1 MLIYYCCRLRAA
13 VASRAVEIEGGDA
26 MLAVSAFECGAA
38 IHRFGCVISHIFI
51 VVLLPVR
58 ALGNRCATL
67 LLYHVPSRE
76 TLAMLP
82 VIVRFPASVILSPRP
97 EYSRMSARISF
108 SRLEISDAGD
118 YLPGC
123 ALRSDRDHRRFTM
136 AAISS
141 VFCAIRPSIGA
152 RCCCSRRSSSL

>member
-1 MLIYYCCRLRAA
+1 MINAAACVRRLPFVLLKSRVVTLCSQKVHWNA
-13 VASRAVEIEGGDA
+13 VPPV
-26 MLAVSAFECGAA
+26 
-38 IHRFGCVISHIFI
+38 HRFGCVISHIFI